1 MIKKKLLILGCVDL
15 GILCVAYAAVMLIA
29 CLTDGAVLYASRLWL
44 PLFVL
49 LGSYVLCFGI
59 FGINSAIWRYADE
72 MEYIKILLASLVVG
86 GACALSM
93 IAFPVVEADVYFHL
107 LAVLAGA
114 LGVMLSRQVY
124 RMYCA
129 KKKASER
136 SRVEGRKKLL
146 IVGAG
151 QVGNSMIMDIRNN
164 PHCGLKIVGLVDDN
178 EQKLGRAISG
188 VPVLGTTKD
197 IETICK
203 RYEVELI
210 YIAIPSASNVDRAR
224 ILAECEK
231 TDCTVKALP
240 HFSEIEN
247 YEENNVVNLVRD
259 ITPEEL
265 LGRDPIQ
272 VADERIYEFVSGKTV
287 MITGGGGS
295 IGSELC
301 RQVAAHSP
309 RRLIIVDIYENNA
322 YAIQQELRNKY
333 EDSLNLEVYIAS
345 VRDYEKINYLMAQEK
360 PQVVF
365 HAAAH
370 KHVPLMEVSPDE
382 AIKNN
387 VFGTYNTALSAH
399 NNSVDR
405 FVLISTDKAV
415 NPTNIMGASK
425 RVCEMV
431 IQHFSQISDHTTYAA
446 VRFGNVLG
454 SNGSVIPLFKEQIKL
469 RHDITVTDPRIIR
482 YFMTIPEASQL
493 VLTAGAM
500 AEGGE
505 IFVLDM
511 GEPVKIDDL
520 ARKMIRMSGL
530 TIGKDI
536 NIRYIGLRPGEK
548 LYEELLMSEEG
559 LKQTLNNKIFISS
572 VAPVPT
578 DVMEQNLQDLRELVR
593 DRVGVTP
600 EEVEQ
605 LLMRVVPTF
614 KRFVPTEENI
624 AEAAEE
630 APVKAH
636 A

>member
-1 MIKKKLLILGCVDL
+1 MIKRKFLILGCVDL
-15 GILCVAYAAVMLIA
+15 GIIGVSYAAALLLA
-29 CLTDGAVLYASRLWL
+29 CLSDGAVLDASRLWL
-44 PLFVL
+44 PVLVL
-49 LGSYVLCFGI
+49 LGSYVLCFGL

-72 MEYIKILLASLVVG
+72 IEYIKILLASLAVG

-93 IAFPVVEADVYFHL
+93 IAFAVIEAAIYFHL

-129 KKKASER
+129 RKKANER
-136 SRVEGRKKLL
+136 SCVEGRKRLL

-178 EQKLGRAISG
+178 TQKLGRAISG

-197 IETICK
+197 IEEICK
-203 RYEVELI
+203 KREVELI

-272 VADERIYEFVSGKTV
+272 VANDKIYEFVSGKTV

-301 RQVAAHSP
+301 RQVAAHAP
-309 RRLIIVDIYENNA
+309 RRLVVVDIYENNA

-333 EDSLNLEVYIAS
+333 EDTLNLEVYIAS
-345 VRDYEKINYLMAQEK
+345 VRDYQKINHLMSIEK

-387 VFGTYNTALSAH
+387 VFGTYNTALAAH
-399 NNSVDR
+399 NNGVDR

-431 IQHFSQISDHTTYAA
+431 IQHFGQISEHTTYAA

-500 AEGGE
+500 AKGGE

-624 AEAAEE
+624 VEAAAE
-630 APVKAH
+630 APVKTSV
-636 A
+636 